1 VFAWPL
7 AQALILAGEL
17 EGGLTRTNFVLAQ
30 RMMDMTHPFVFE
42 GIKLTTNGVQDA
54 FPIEGGVYQQYSA
67 AKQAFE
73 RRSEIIN
80 LNGKSTACAWDQ
92 NTSTCK

>member
-1 VFAWPL
+1 M
-7 AQALILAGEL
+7 ALE
-17 EGGLTRTNFVLAQ
+17 
-30 RMMDMTHPFVFE
+30 
-42 GIKLTTNGVQDA
+42 DA

-80 LNGKSTACAWDQ
+80 LNGKSTPCAWDQ
-92 NTSTCK
+92 NSSTCK